1 MDSPASFDC
10 PASFDRPAGPADRVT
25 VVVVSY
31 NVAPLLERCLVSL
44 RRARTEL
51 RAQGDDLVP
60 VVVDNASSDG
70 SAALVRDG
78 FPEATLLANPR
89 NLGFG
94 AACNQGAAAGGR
106 GPVLFLNPDAEVTPG
121 ALPALLD
128 RLRRTPRAAV
138 VGPRLVHADGRPQP
152 NRRRFPTLGV
162 LLLESTP
169 LEWRR
174 PGWDALRHY
183 RAADLPETAGAVD
196 WLSGACLLVRE
207 AAFEE
212 VAGFAPPFFMYFE
225 EVDLARRLAGR
236 GWEIWYEPAATV
248 IHHSSRS
255 ADQDVGARDRSYYG
269 SKYRYVARYWG
280 PAVARGLRLAGGTV
294 FAAEWA
300 AQALRRDPALTRR
313 YGALTRWHFGRER
326 PPLR

>member
-1 MDSPASFDC
+1 MDSPASL
-10 PASFDRPAGPADRVT
+10 ASFDRPAGPADPVT
-25 VVVVSY
+25 AVVVSY
-31 NVAPLLERCLVSL
+31 NVAPLLERCLASL
-44 RRARTEL
+44 RRARAEL
-51 RAQGDDLVP
+51 QAEGGDLEL
-60 VVVDNASSDG
+60 VVVDNASADG
-70 SAALVRDG
+70 SAALVRAR
-78 FPEATLLANPR
+78 FPEATLLANRR
-89 NLGFG
+89 NRGFG
-94 AACNQGAAAGGR
+94 AACNQGAAAGGG

-138 VGPRLVHADGRPQP
+138 VGPRLVYADGRPQP
-152 NRRRFPTLGV
+152 TRRRFPTLGV
-162 LLLESTP
+162 LFLESTP

-174 PGWDALRHY
+174 PGWDALRRY
-183 RAADLPETAGAVD
+183 RAADLPETAGPVD
-196 WLSGACLLVRE
+196 WLSGACLLVRM

-225 EVDLARRLAGR
+225 EVDLARRLSGR
-236 GWEIWYEPAATV
+236 GWETWYEPAAAV

-280 PAVARGLRLAGGTV
+280 PAVAGGLRLAGGTV

-300 AQALRRDPALTRR
+300 VQALRRDPSLAHR
-313 YGALTRWHFGRER
+313 YGALTRWHFGRVR
-326 PPLR
+326 PPPR